1 MYSPKI
7 NEQHIPLLY
16 KIAQVRQ
23 IAMTA
28 VVDEALS
35 LYLTHINQQAIEEEY
50 NKLME
55 VHHAKQQAA

>member
-16 KIAQVRQ
+16 KIAKVRQ

-35 LYLTHINQQAIEEEY
+35 LYLTYINQQAIEEEY

-55 VHHAKQQAA
+55 VNHAKQ